1 MRFKRR
7 VRSKKM
13 AVTHNESSVGEA
25 APREL
30 LAGIKV
36 VDSDTHL
43 SEPHDLWTKRAPRQ
57 WRERVP
63 QVREVDGKR
72 TWIINGNTSMG
83 GASPVSVVRKD
94 GSKIRGWD
102 FIKCQIEDVHPGSFK
117 IKERVKYMDETGV
130 WAQIVYPNFLGFGGQ
145 TAKKLD
151 EDIRLITFQIYNDAM
166 AEFQEESG
174 NRIFP
179 MAMLPWW
186 NIEASA
192 AEAVR
197 CHKMGLRGVNLNNHP
212 QSHGLPDLGRRDW
225 DRLWEVC
232 SDLNLPINFHIGA
245 SDESTSWFTT
255 MPWPSQ
261 TPDQKLAL
269 GSVMIFVNNA
279 GVLSNIIFSG
289 VLERFPKLKFAS
301 VESGVGW
308 IPFVLE
314 ALDYQLEQEVP
325 GASEI
330 LSMKPSE
337 YFRRQIYACFWFERK
352 GLGPA
357 IEALGEDNLMFE
369 SDFPHP
375 TCLYPEPVDYLTEAL
390 GGLKA
395 DVRRKVMSTNAA
407 GVYSLPL

>member
-1 MRFKRR
+1 MAAGA
-7 VRSKKM
+7 SKEPSNGQ
-13 AVTHNESSVGEA
+13 AS
-25 APREL
+25 RYDL

-43 SEPHDLWTKRAPRQ
+43 SEPHDLWTKRAPKQ
-57 WRERVP
+57 WKERVP
-63 QVREVDGKR
+63 QVREVDRKR
-72 TWIINGNTSMG
+72 TWIINGNTPMG
-83 GASPVSVVRKD
+83 AATPVSVVRKD
-94 GSKIRGWD
+94 GSKIRGWG
-102 FIKCQIEDVHPGSFK
+102 FINCQIEDVHPGSFN

-151 EDIRLITFQIYNDAM
+151 EDIRLVTFQIYNDAM

-186 NIEASA
+186 NIDASA
-192 AEAVR
+192 AEASR
-197 CHKMGLRGVNLNNHP
+197 CQKMGLRGVNMNNHP
-212 QSHGLPDLGRRDW
+212 QGHGLPDLGHRDW

-245 SDESTSWFTT
+245 SDESTSWFTSI
-255 MPWPSQ
+255 PWPSQ

-269 GSVMIFVNNA
+269 GSVMIFVNSA
-279 GVLSNIIFSG
+279 GVLSNLIFSG
-289 VLERFPKLKFAS
+289 VLERFPRLKFAS

-308 IPFVLE
+308 IPFLLE

-352 GLGPA
+352 GLRPA
-357 IEALGEDNLMFE
+357 LDALGEDNVMFE
-369 SDFPHP
+369 SDFPP
-375 TCLYPEPVDYLTEAL
+375 SYL
-390 GGLKA
+390 
-395 DVRRKVMSTNAA
+395 SI
-407 GVYSLPL
+407 S